1 MNSKLTENINN
12 QKEGL
17 EKSSI
22 ENKVIEGSIDSNY
35 DLSLAEGIEAYYSE
49 RYGWTL
55 RRKSI

>member
-1 MNSKLTENINN
+1 MNSKLTENINKH
-12 QKEGL
+12 KEGL
-17 EKSSI
+17 DQNSI
-22 ENKVIEGSIDSNY
+22 ENKILEGSIDSNY